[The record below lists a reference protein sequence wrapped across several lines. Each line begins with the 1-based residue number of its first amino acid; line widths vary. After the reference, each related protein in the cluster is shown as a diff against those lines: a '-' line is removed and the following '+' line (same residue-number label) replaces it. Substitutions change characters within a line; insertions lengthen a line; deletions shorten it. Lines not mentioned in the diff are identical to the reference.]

1 VVDLGGFDLQSV
13 AMIGG
18 FFGAG
23 FVAVW
28 VFLTLRQGENQPQN
42 QNEDDRG

>member
-1 VVDLGGFDLQSV
+1 MDFSDLDLQSV

-18 FFGAG
+18 FFFAG

-28 VFLTLRQGENQPQN
+28 VFMTLRQGERPKQS
-42 QNEDDRG
+42 QNEDDRN

>member
-1 VVDLGGFDLQSV
+1 VDFGDLDLQSA

-18 FFGAG
+18 FFVAG

-28 VFLTLRQGENQPQN
+28 VFMTLRQGERQKRNTS
-42 QNEDDRG
+42 EDDRG

>member
-1 VVDLGGFDLQSV
+1 MDLGGLDLQSL

-18 FFGAG
+18 FFIVG

-28 VFLTLRQGENQPQN
+28 VFMTLRQSEGKGRRDGE
-42 QNEDDRG
+42 R